1 MHYCMVVVLM
11 PRLTKY
17 CKISHHVNDFLRLA
31 RVLKENNIKL
41 ILTVIL
47 HVMVVGK
54 TIQKILKVF
63 SWRAV

>member
-17 CKISHHVNDFLRLA
+17 CKISQHVNNFLRLA

-41 ILTVIL
+41 ILAVIL

-63 SWRAV
+63 SWIAV

>member
-1 MHYCMVVVLM
+1 M

-17 CKISHHVNDFLRLA
+17 CKISQHVNNFFRLA

-41 ILTVIL
+41 ILAVIL

-63 SWRAV
+63 SWIAV